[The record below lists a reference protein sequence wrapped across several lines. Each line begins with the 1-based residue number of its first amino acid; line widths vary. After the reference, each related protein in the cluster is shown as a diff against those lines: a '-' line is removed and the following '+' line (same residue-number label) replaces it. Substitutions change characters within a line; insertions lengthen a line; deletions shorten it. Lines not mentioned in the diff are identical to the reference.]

1 MFAML
6 MEFDEPA
13 SDTEAGIEHVN
24 DEVVPALKGA
34 SGLVGLWLVDREA
47 GGRITVMV
55 WDTEEHYQAGMA
67 EVQARRAANPERH
80 RPSPTS
86 VRRLDVYA
94 SVVNP

>member
-1 MFAML
+1 MFAMV

-34 SGLVGLWLVDREA
+34 PGLVGLWLVDREA

-55 WDTEEHYQAGMA
+55 WDNEEHYQAGMA
-67 EVQARRAANPERH
+67 EVQARRAANPDRH
-80 RPSPTS
+80 RPAPTS